1 MCLTNAPY
9 VDINNHDNF
18 NSSDSD
24 LVEYFNKSSDSY
36 KDDFVFKYVFENDVV
51 DSFREHE
58 RIDLIIRTPPGPVS
72 QLYFKASTILGF
84 LIWRFN
90 RSENGGYA
98 LKSFTAEYR
107 PIFPYSNDSS
117 ENDTDVEW
125 IRLDPTNIAP
135 NVVSFSY
142 SLCYRWQICISG

>member
-24 LVEYFNKSSDSY
+24 SVEYFNKSSDSY
-36 KDDFVFKYVFENDVV
+36 KDDFVYKYVFENDILE
-51 DSFREHE
+51 SFREHE
-58 RIDLIIRTPPGPVS
+58 RIDLIIKTPPGPVS

-90 RSENGGYA
+90 RSEDGGYVI
-98 LKSFTAEYR
+98 KSFTAEYR
-107 PIFPYSNDSS
+107 PIFPVYDDSS
-117 ENDTDVEW
+117 KNDTEVEW

-135 NVVSFSY
+135 NVVSVINIVFK
-142 SLCYRWQICISG
+142 LNISC